1 MQTNFTAAQLENP
14 AIAESEQILR
24 KCVHCGFCTATCP
37 TFVTLGDE
45 LDSPRGRI
53 YLIKDML
60 ENDKPATEKVVK
72 HLDRCLSC
80 LSCTTTCP
88 SGVDYMHLIDNARAH
103 IEQNYERPLG
113 DRLLRKLLSI
123 VVPNPTLFRLSLI
136 GAKFAAPFARLM
148 PGRLKGMVKMGARPM
163 HPPSWVD
170 KPQVIPAIGERKGRV
185 AILIGCAQQVLE
197 TEINESTVRLLTRLG
212 IEVVVAKGAG
222 CCGSLVHHMGK
233 EEQSHAQAKA
243 NIDAWTAEAAGDGLD
258 AIVITASGCGTTI
271 KDYGHMLRHDPA
283 YADKAATV
291 SALAKDITEYLAG
304 LDIDAAVFAGANHGN
319 PRVAYH
325 SACSMQHGQKITRP
339 PRDLLKQAGY
349 EVAEIAEGHLCC
361 GSAGVY
367 NLLQPE
373 IAGQLQE
380 RKRGNIR
387 ATQPDLVATGNIGC
401 MVQIE
406 TDDLKVLHTVQLLDW
421 AAGGPVPE
429 KLRDRVKPTELA
441 G

>member
-1 MQTNFTAAQLENP
+1 
-14 AIAESEQILR
+14 
-24 KCVHCGFCTATCP
+24 
-37 TFVTLGDE
+37 
-45 LDSPRGRI
+45 
-53 YLIKDML
+53 
-60 ENDKPATEKVVK
+60 
-72 HLDRCLSC
+72 
-80 LSCTTTCP
+80 
-88 SGVDYMHLIDNARAH
+88 
-103 IEQNYERPLG
+103 
-113 DRLLRKLLSI
+113 
-123 VVPNPTLFRLSLI
+123 
-136 GAKFAAPFARLM
+136 
-148 PGRLKGMVKMGARPM
+148 
-163 HPPSWVD
+163 
-170 KPQVIPAIGERKGRV
+170 
-185 AILIGCAQQVLE
+185 
-197 TEINESTVRLLTRLG
+197 
-212 IEVVVAKGAG
+212 
-222 CCGSLVHHMGK
+222 
-233 EEQSHAQAKA
+233 
-243 NIDAWTAEAAGDGLD
+243 
-258 AIVITASGCGTTI
+258 
-271 KDYGHMLRHDPA
+271 MLRHDPA
-283 YADKAATV
+283 YAERAATV
-291 SALAKDITEYLAG
+291 SGLAKDITEYLAG

-387 ATQPDLVATGNIGC
+387 ATRPDLVATGNIGC

-429 KLRDRVKPTELA
+429 KLRDRIKPTKLA

>member
-14 AIAESEQILR
+14 MIAESEQILR

-60 ENDKPATEKVVK
+60 ENDQPATDRVVK

-103 IEQNYERPLG
+103 IEETYNRPLG
-113 DRLLRKLLSI
+113 DKLLRKMLAI
-123 VVPNPTLFRLSLI
+123 VVPSPTLFRLSMI
-136 GAKFAAPFARLM
+136 GAKFAAPFAKLM
-148 PGRLKGMVKMGARPM
+148 PGRLKGMVKMGARSLPT
-163 HPPSWVD
+163 PSWVD
-170 KPQVIPAIGERKGRV
+170 KPQIIPAIGKRKGRV
-185 AILIGCAQQVLE
+185 AILTGCAQQVLE
-197 TEINESTVRLLTRLG
+197 TEINEATVRLLTRLG

-233 EEQSHAQAKA
+233 EEKSHHQAKG
-243 NIDAWTAEAAGDGLD
+243 NIDAWTAELAGDGLD
-258 AIVITASGCGTTI
+258 AVVITASGCGTTV
-271 KDYGHMLRHDPA
+271 KDYGHMLANDPA
-283 YADKAATV
+283 YAQKAKII
-291 SALAKDITEYLAG
+291 SSLARDITEYLAE
-304 LDIDAAVFAGANHGN
+304 LDVDADVFAKADHGN

-339 PRDLLKQAGY
+339 PRDLLKMAGFD
-349 EVAEIAEGHLCC
+349 VAEIAEGHLCC

-380 RKRGNIR
+380 RKRANIR
-387 ATQPDLVATGNIGC
+387 NTTPDLVATGNIGC
-401 MVQIE
+401 MIQIE
-406 TDDLKVLHTVQLLDW
+406 TDDLKVVHTVQLLDW
-421 AAGGPVPE
+421 AAGGPRPS
-429 KLRDRVKPTELA
+429 KLNAPSLQGAK
-441 G
+441 

>member
-1 MQTNFTAAQLENP
+1 MQTNFTATQLEDP
-14 AIAESEQILR
+14 MIAESEQILR

-60 ENDKPATEKVVK
+60 ENDQPATDRVVK

-103 IEQNYERPLG
+103 IEETYDRPLG
-113 DRLLRKLLSI
+113 DKLLRKMLAI
-123 VVPNPTLFRLSLI
+123 VVPSPTLFRLSMI
-136 GAKFAAPFARLM
+136 GAKFAAPFAKLM
-148 PGRLKGMVKMGARPM
+148 PGRLKGMVKMGARSLPT
-163 HPPSWVD
+163 PSWVD
-170 KPQVIPAIGERKGRV
+170 QPQIIPAIGKRKGRV
-185 AILIGCAQQVLE
+185 AILTGCAQQVLE
-197 TEINESTVRLLTRLG
+197 TEINEATVRLLTRLG

-233 EEQSHAQAKA
+233 EEKSHHQAKG
-243 NIDAWTAEAAGDGLD
+243 NIDAWTAELAGDGLD
-258 AIVITASGCGTTI
+258 AVVITASGCGTTV
-271 KDYGHMLRHDPA
+271 KDYGHMLANDRA
-283 YADKAATV
+283 YAQKAKTI
-291 SALAKDITEYLAG
+291 SSLARDITEYLAE
-304 LDIDAAVFAGANHGN
+304 LDVDADVFARADHGN

-339 PRDLLKQAGY
+339 PRDLLKMAGFD
-349 EVAEIAEGHLCC
+349 VAEIAEGHLCC

-380 RKRGNIR
+380 RKRANIR
-387 ATQPDLVATGNIGC
+387 NTTPDLVATGNIGC
-401 MVQIE
+401 MIQIE
-406 TDDLKVLHTVQLLDW
+406 TDDLKVVHTVQLLDW
-421 AAGGPVPE
+421 AAGGPRPS
-429 KLRDRVKPTELA
+429 KLKAPSLQGA
-441 G
+441 N